1 MKYDVIVSGGT
12 FDLLHKG
19 HKSFLEKVAQLGDKV
34 IIGVTSDS
42 YVSRF
47 KNNNF
52 EDYRTRERNVFN
64 FLKTLKASNKLEI
77 IEIDD
82 IYGPLLDKNFK
93 VSAVAVTPQTNR
105 TVIGINEERK
115 AIGIP
120 EIAVEVIE
128 MDRAEDNGLISSTRI
143 RNGEINRDGRLYV
156 KDEWINKSLKLP
168 QEMRPLLQKPMG
180 DVLKKIS
187 RNLDGQK
194 IITIGD
200 ITTKEFN
207 LNKINQILSIVDFQ
221 VQRKKKF
228 EKMEDLNFE
237 KEIKTIKI
245 KNSAGEISGSIF
257 EEVKKCI
264 ESNKKYVILI
274 DGEEDLT
281 VLPAVL
287 VAPLGFSIYYGQ
299 PSFAKASK
307 GKPNE
312 GMVEIKVTEENKEKI
327 FEIISK
333 FTF

>member
-128 MDRAEDNGLISSTRI
+128 MDRAEDYGLISSTRI